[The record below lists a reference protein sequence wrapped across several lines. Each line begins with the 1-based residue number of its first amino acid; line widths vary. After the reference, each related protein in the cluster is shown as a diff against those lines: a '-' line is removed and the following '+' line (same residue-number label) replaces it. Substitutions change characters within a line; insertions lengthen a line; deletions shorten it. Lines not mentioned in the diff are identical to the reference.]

1 MAYKDEYEVARLH
14 ADPAFLQKLKDTFDG
29 DFSVHYHLAPPLLPL
44 GKDARG
50 RPNKRQFGP
59 WMGRA
64 FHLLSRL
71 KRLCGIPF
79 DPFGHT
85 AERREERALIGWY
98 EDLVTN
104 NLASI
109 NPVNAE
115 DWKNRFEAPMQMRGY
130 GPVKAEAVARIKA
143 EIEEDLA
150 A

>member
-14 ADPAFLQKLKDTFDG
+14 ADPAFLQRLKETFEG
-29 DFSVHYHLAPPLLPL
+29 DFSVHFHLAPPLLPL

-64 FHLLSRL
+64 FHMLARL
-71 KRLCGIPF
+71 KSLRGTPF
-79 DPFGHT
+79 DPFGYT
-85 AERREERALIGWY
+85 AERREERALIAWY
-98 EDLVTN
+98 EDLVAG
-104 NLASI
+104 NLAGI
-109 NPVNAE
+109 DFATAE
-115 DWKNRFEAPMQMRGY
+115 DWKKRFEAPMQMRGY

-143 EIEEDLA
+143 EIEEGLA